1 MKISAMK
8 FEISWLKQKVI
19 TDAQSQ
25 GWKVL
30 LLYLSFPGKCSF
42 MLSPFHRKKKC
53 HFF

>member
-30 LLYLSFPGKCSF
+30 LLYLSFPELVADWKLLLVIS
-42 MLSPFHRKKKC
+42 MK
-53 HFF
+53 